1 MNRALNIV
9 LGDDHAVFVDALAML
24 LVTLGHQVPATAT
37 NRSALIDAV
46 SLYRPDVCVLESRL
60 PDGTEVDVV
69 SDLRE
74 VGPTTRLVVL
84 TSDRDPATMHRAL
97 ELGAVG
103 YVHKTRGI
111 AVLLDVLER
120 VVAGEVVVE
129 GSFLGDEA
137 FRRSGTFDAR
147 RLASYLTQREL
158 ETLELLVRGLDT
170 RGIARLLNVSTT
182 TVRTHVQAVLTK
194 LGVHSRLEAA
204 ALAVRFGLI
213 NLEGTS
219 YDRMISINSAV

>member
-1 MNRALNIV
+1 MDDALNIV
-9 LGDDHAVFVDALAML
+9 LGDDHAVFVDALATL

-37 NRSALIDAV
+37 NRSALLDAV
-46 SLYRPDVCVLESRL
+46 TLYRPDVCVLESRL
-60 PDGTEVDVV
+60 PDGTQVDVL

-74 VGPTTRLVVL
+74 LSPTTRLVVL

-103 YVHKTRGI
+103 FVHKTRGI

-120 VVAGEVVVE
+120 VVVGEIVVE
-129 GSFLGDEA
+129 GSFLRAEES
-137 FRRSGTFDAR
+137 RRSGASEVR
-147 RLASYLTQREL
+147 RLASYLTQREM

-170 RGIARLLNVSTT
+170 RAIARLLNVSTT

-204 ALAVRFGLI
+204 ALAVKYGLI
-213 NLEGTS
+213 DLG
-219 YDRMISINSAV
+219 SAGFGRASSM